1 MNKEHHIFFWI
12 FPFLTGAVFVLICSL
27 TQFSYNDKGF
37 DNLLDSM
44 INFTS
49 IIIGFYSA
57 FYGILITIKDT
68 SFMKNIRGSAIEKK
82 LKYQLFISLL
92 SAFTTLILSMMIQIF
107 QYKETFA
114 SILIFY
120 IWTFFSGLFMAL
132 SLQTII
138 LSLEIVFESEPKK
151 KRFINK

>member
-1 MNKEHHIFFWI
+1 
-12 FPFLTGAVFVLICSL
+12 
-27 TQFSYNDKGF
+27 
-37 DNLLDSM
+37 
-44 INFTS
+44 
-49 IIIGFYSA
+49 
-57 FYGILITIKDT
+57 
-68 SFMKNIRGSAIEKK
+68 MKNIRGSAIEKK

-92 SAFTTLILSMMIQIF
+92 SAFTTLILSMMLQIF

>member
-1 MNKEHHIFFWI
+1 MNKKHHTFFWI
-12 FPFLTGAVFVLICSL
+12 FPFLTGAAFVWVCWL
-27 TQFSYNDKGF
+27 TQFSYTDEGF

-57 FYGILITIKDT
+57 FYGILITIKET

-92 SAFTTLILSMMIQIF
+92 SAFTTLILSMLLQIF
-107 QYKETFA
+107 QYKETLF
-114 SILIFY
+114 SFVIFY
-120 IWTFFSGLFMAL
+120 IWMFCSGLFMAL

-138 LSLEIVFESEPKK
+138 LSLEIVFESDPEKK
-151 KRFINK
+151 GFINK

>member
-12 FPFLTGAVFVLICSL
+12 FPFLTSAVFVLICSL

-92 SAFTTLILSMMIQIF
+92 SAFTTLILSMMLQIF

>member
-82 LKYQLFISLL
+82 IKISTLYIFIKCIYY
-92 SAFTTLILSMMIQIF
+92 FD
-107 QYKETFA
+107 
-114 SILIFY
+114 
-120 IWTFFSGLFMAL
+120 
-132 SLQTII
+132 TINDAPNI
-138 LSLEIVFESEPKK
+138 SV
-151 KRFINK
+151 